1 MQLNNKIAITDQ
13 SGSPQEIDH
22 LDLVVVDLNV
32 RKTVL
37 CHIEP
42 YQTPLILWKDKEY
55 DAVGD
60 YTQAQIESRVLEI
73 LGDNPSI
80 VLQGLIFSRQPIPH

>member
-1 MQLNNKIAITDQ
+1 MKLNNKIAITDQ
-13 SGSPQEIDH
+13 SGLPQEIDH
-22 LDLVVVDLNV
+22 LDLVVVDINA

-42 YQTPLILWKDKEY
+42 YPTPLILWKDKEY
-55 DAVGD
+55 EIAGD
-60 YTQAQIESRVLEI
+60 YTQSQIENRVLEI